1 MRTAARSA
9 LLLSYETCKE
19 VATGEVYFS
28 WTLIRKPPNSFQTF
42 LVFLL
47 HSSAPSHCRS
57 AGAAAPTHRDRET
70 FAPAL
75 PIRHLVL
82 IKVFIQDFHYG
93 NSLGQLG
100 GRAGATPTGS
110 HPALKIK
117 GWKIT
122 ESLGSVGTQND
133 H

>member
-19 VATGEVYFS
+19 VDAEEVYFS
-28 WTLIRKPPNSFQTF
+28 WTLIRKPFNSFQTF
-42 LVFLL
+42 LAFLL
-47 HSSAPSHCRS
+47 HSAAPSHCRP
-57 AGAAAPTHRDRET
+57 AGVPAPKHRNGET

-75 PIRHLVL
+75 PIWHLVL
-82 IKVFIQDFHYG
+82 IKVFIQAFHYG
-93 NSLGQLG
+93 NSLGQFG

-122 ESLGSVGTQND
+122 ESLGSVGNQKD

>member
-9 LLLSYETCKE
+9 LLPSYETCKE
-19 VATGEVYFS
+19 VAAGEVYFS
-28 WTLIRKPPNSFQTF
+28 WMLIRKPLNSFQTF
-42 LVFLL
+42 LAFLL
-47 HSSAPSHCRS
+47 QSAAPSHCKACRCPS
-57 AGAAAPTHRDRET
+57 THAQEQRNR
-70 FAPAL
+70 APAL
-75 PIRHLVL
+75 PIWHLML

-93 NSLGQLG
+93 NSLGQFG

-122 ESLGSVGTQND
+122 ESLGSVGTRKD